1 MSSLPPTTTTTSTIP
16 TPGQANGIN
25 ITIVNPNTTVGSDG
39 KASTSIPP
47 QDSFAPTSGQPSTDT
62 PPPTY
67 TNPQEHLMVDYQQV
81 MDKYKQAQQARQ
93 AYLEAANQYE
103 QLGGQLN
110 DRAYSQFEASQ
121 PPGQLPLA
129 GTTGY
134 GPSLLPQGQGGG
146 APTTPPTGDPNA
158 MMASLMQDPQA
169 MAQLQQLASQMTPEQ
184 IQAMASDPAV
194 QQQLAALGMSPEM
207 VKGLLA
213 NAPQASPAGVAQGG
227 GQPPAP
233 AQPAPPNPALTPQ
246 DLQAAQALAAQ
257 LSPQDVD
264 ALMKDPQIQQ
274 QLAQLQQS
282 GALGQALPPAKG

>member
-1 MSSLPPTTTTTSTIP
+1 MSSLPPTTTTSTVP

-39 KASTSIPP
+39 KATTTVPP
-47 QDSFAPTSGQPSTDT
+47 QDTFAPTGAPPS

-81 MDKYKQAQQARQ
+81 MDKYNQAQQARQ
-93 AYLEAANQYE
+93 DYLQAANQYE

-121 PPGQLPLA
+121 PPSPLPLA
-129 GTTGY
+129 GASGY
-134 GPSLLPQGQGGG
+134 GPGLLPQGQGGG
-146 APTTPPTGDPNA
+146 APATPPTGDPNA

-169 MAQLQQLASQMTPEQ
+169 MAQMQQLASQMTPQQ
-184 IQAMASDPAV
+184 IQAIASDPAV

-207 VKGLLA
+207 VQGLLA
-213 NAPQASPAGVAQGG
+213 NAPQGNPAGAAQGG

-282 GALGQALPPAKG
+282 GALGQQPPAQG

>member
-1 MSSLPPTTTTTSTIP
+1 
-16 TPGQANGIN
+16 
-25 ITIVNPNTTVGSDG
+25 
-39 KASTSIPP
+39 
-47 QDSFAPTSGQPSTDT
+47 
-62 PPPTY
+62 
-67 TNPQEHLMVDYQQV
+67 MVDYQQV
-81 MDKYKQAQQARQ
+81 MDKYNQAQEARQ
-93 AYLEAANQYE
+93 AYLEAAHQYE

-110 DRAYSQFEASQ
+110 DRAYSQFQASQ
-121 PPGQLPLA
+121 PPGPLPLA

-134 GPSLLPQGQGGG
+134 GPGLLPQGQGGG
-146 APTTPPTGDPNA
+146 ASSPAPTGDPNA

-169 MAQLQQLASQMTPEQ
+169 MAQLQQLASQMSPEQ

-213 NAPQASPAGVAQGG
+213 NAPQGSPMGSPAGMPQGG
-227 GQPPAP
+227 GQQPPAP

-257 LSPQDVD
+257 LSQQDVD

-282 GALGQALPPAKG
+282 GALGQAAPAKG